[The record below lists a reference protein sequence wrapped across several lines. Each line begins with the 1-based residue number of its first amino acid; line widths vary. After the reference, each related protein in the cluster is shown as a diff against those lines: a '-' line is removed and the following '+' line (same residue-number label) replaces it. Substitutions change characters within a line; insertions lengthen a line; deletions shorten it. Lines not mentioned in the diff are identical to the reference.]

1 MRTFDPMNLS
11 IYLWSMVF
19 MENHSFH
26 TPWYIQTDYE
36 IYIHPMIHMVFKYD
50 KGKTSI
56 FSFIKWFVGSKI
68 VFALWQEVLPLWFAT
83 SYPMICKSAFYD
95 KNALH
100 TRAAPPLRYNN

>member
-1 MRTFDPMNLS
+1 
-11 IYLWSMVF
+11 MVF

-26 TPWYIQTDYE
+26 TPWYIQTAYE
-36 IYIHPMIHMVFKYD
+36 IHIHPIIHMVFKYD

-95 KNALH
+95 KNALY
-100 TRAAPPLRYNN
+100 TRAAPPLRYNNEKMKKII